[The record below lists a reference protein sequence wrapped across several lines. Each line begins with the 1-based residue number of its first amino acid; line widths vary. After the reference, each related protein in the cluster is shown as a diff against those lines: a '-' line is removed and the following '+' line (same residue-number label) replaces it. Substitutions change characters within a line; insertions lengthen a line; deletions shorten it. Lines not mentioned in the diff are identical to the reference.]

1 MLKSKRKH
9 LISSAIADNRRPQR
23 SKSSGDVL
31 LSLDGNKRFTKL
43 QQRGKTTPAG
53 RFFFSQTQT
62 SPDTYDIEGT
72 VVQRG
77 STEYLLTNGK
87 ARVLRRLIGNSYDYS
102 RLGKQYFQHKK
113 TAYLVHVPAVIKK
126 AFSRSKGRKAWF
138 RTMLFMFEEVTVSHN
153 YSETERRHQ
162 LKNKVLSF
170 MEQNLDTLDGK
181 SFCIM
186 TVILFYMMKMAHG
199 HSTNKNN

>member
-1 MLKSKRKH
+1 MGRCALIHRKQKMVMDKRMLKSKRKH
-9 LISSAIADNRRPQR
+9 LISSAIADNKRPQR
-23 SKSSGDVL
+23 SKSSGDLL
-31 LSLDGNKRFTKL
+31 LSLDDKRFTKL

-87 ARVLRRLIGNSYDYS
+87 ARVLRRLIGNSYEYS
-102 RLGKQYFQHKK
+102 RLGKQYVQHKK

-126 AFSRSKGRKAWF
+126 SFQSI
-138 RTMLFMFEEVTVSHN
+138 
-153 YSETERRHQ
+153 ERQ
-162 LKNKVLSF
+162 
-170 MEQNLDTLDGK
+170 TLYG
-181 SFCIM
+181 S
-186 TVILFYMMKMAHG
+186 
-199 HSTNKNN
+199 S

>member
-1 MLKSKRKH
+1 MGGDGALIRRKQKMVMDKRMLKSKRKH
-9 LISSAIADNRRPQR
+9 LISSAIADNKRPQR
-23 SKSSGDVL
+23 SKSSGDLL
-31 LSLDGNKRFTKL
+31 LSLDDKRFTKL

-113 TAYLVHVPAVIKK
+113 TAYLVHVPAIIKK
-126 AFSRSKGRKAWF
+126 LSVNRKAESLWF
-138 RTMLFMFEEVTVSHN
+138 LIMLLCS
-153 YSETERRHQ
+153 
-162 LKNKVLSF
+162 
-170 MEQNLDTLDGK
+170 K
-181 SFCIM
+181 S
-186 TVILFYMMKMAHG
+186 
-199 HSTNKNN
+199 

>member
-1 MLKSKRKH
+1 M
-9 LISSAIADNRRPQR
+9 
-23 SKSSGDVL
+23 
-31 LSLDGNKRFTKL
+31 LSLDDKRFTKL

-113 TAYLVHVPAVIKK
+113 TAYLVHVPAIIKK
-126 AFSRSKGRKAWF
+126 SFQSI
-138 RTMLFMFEEVTVSHN
+138 
-153 YSETERRHQ
+153 ERQ
-162 LKNKVLSF
+162 KVYGS
-170 MEQNLDTLDGK
+170 
-181 SFCIM
+181 S
-186 TVILFYMMKMAHG
+186 
-199 HSTNKNN
+199 

>member
-1 MLKSKRKH
+1 MLKSNRKH
-9 LISSAIADNRRPQR
+9 LILSAIADNKRPQR
-23 SKSSGDVL
+23 SRSSGDL
-31 LSLDGNKRFTKL
+31 LLPLDDKTFTKL
-43 QQRGKTTPAG
+43 QRRGKTTPAG

-62 SPDTYDIEGT
+62 TPDTYDIEGT

-87 ARVLRRLIGNSYDYS
+87 ARVLRRLIGNSYTYS

-113 TAYLVHVPAVIKK
+113 TTYLVHVPAVIKK
-126 AFSRSKGRKAWF
+126 AFSRSQGRQFMVPHNA
-138 RTMLFMFEEVTVSHN
+138 FMFEEVTVSAN

-162 LKNKVLSF
+162 LKSKVLSF

-186 TVILFYMMKMAHG
+186 TVILFYMLKKVHG
-199 HSTNKNN
+199 RLTNQNH